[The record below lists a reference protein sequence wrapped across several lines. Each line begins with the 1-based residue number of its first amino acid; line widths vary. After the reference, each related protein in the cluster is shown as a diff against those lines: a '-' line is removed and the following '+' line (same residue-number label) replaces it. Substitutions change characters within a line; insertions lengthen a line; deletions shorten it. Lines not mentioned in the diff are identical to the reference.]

1 MLAHKEGL
9 EEKGA
14 EVQYGVYK
22 KPGSDQSTLLSV
34 AETTRLTH
42 ADVGDEE
49 GDEGG
54 GEEGDEDGGVRGRRR
69 ERAKKGEDEEGRI
82 RKDGST
88 PAEQID
94 SNSAVRRLPIPRTL
108 PAPPSHRAKW

>member
-1 MLAHKEGL
+1 MPAGMLTHKEGL

-22 KPGSDQSTLLSV
+22 KPGTDQRMMLSV

-42 ADVGDEE
+42 ADV

-69 ERAKKGEDEEGRI
+69 ENTER
-82 RKDGST
+82 
-88 PAEQID
+88 
-94 SNSAVRRLPIPRTL
+94 
-108 PAPPSHRAKW
+108 W